1 MQRNAKLA
9 EELRD
14 KLVTRTTSEGMKEM
28 LELEYRV
35 GVLELEN
42 MELEHSRMLHDL
54 IVRQKDMKL
63 RKHKLRVRATRRFL
77 VAGVNPVLRVSCCSY
92 RYCAACC

>member
-1 MQRNAKLA
+1 MFAQLNAELA
-9 EELRD
+9 EELRAQ
-14 KLVTRTTSEGMKEM
+14 LVSRTTSEGMKEM

-54 IVRQKDMKL
+54 FVRQKDMKL
-63 RKHKLRVRATRRFL
+63 RKLKLRVRGLCLCA
-77 VAGVNPVLRVSCCSY
+77 VLR
-92 RYCAACC
+92 A

>member
-1 MQRNAKLA
+1 
-9 EELRD
+9 
-14 KLVTRTTSEGMKEM
+14 MKEM

-63 RKHKLRVRATRRFL
+63 RKLRLRVRQTL
-77 VAGVNPVLRVSCCSY
+77 QLLPPSLPPVPLPVLSKCDRCLFVCECV
-92 RYCAACC
+92 

>member
-1 MQRNAKLA
+1 MGPCMGPCGTLYGTLCACA
-9 EELRD
+9 
-14 KLVTRTTSEGMKEM
+14 GMKEM

-63 RKHKLRVRATRRFL
+63 RKLRLRVRDSPGEG
-77 VAGVNPVLRVSCCSY
+77 GVG
-92 RYCAACC
+92 